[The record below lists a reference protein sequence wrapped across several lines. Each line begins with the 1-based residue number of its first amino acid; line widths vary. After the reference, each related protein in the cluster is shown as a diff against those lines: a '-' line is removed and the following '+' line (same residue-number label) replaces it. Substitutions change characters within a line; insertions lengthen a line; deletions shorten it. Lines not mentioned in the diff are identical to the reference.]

1 MQGLSRSLIETLR
14 RSLLPSLR
22 GVALAYTGL
31 GGMLALVVV
40 LAVAL
45 TPVAPSITEPARQA
59 VTSIVQPTGDALVTL
74 FNPPPARTSP
84 VFTSS
89 TTLDV
94 TISEEP
100 LPTPEEEAPQVDVAP
115 TAVALPAPVALAPA
129 PAAPAEEIAPEEEA
143 APEPEQVLE

>member
-1 MQGLSRSLIETLR
+1 MQGLNRWLIETLG

-59 VTSIVQPTGDALVTL
+59 VTGVVQPAGDALVTL
-74 FNPPPARTSP
+74 FGGPPPARPAPT
-84 VFTSS
+84 FTST

-94 TISEEP
+94 VISDE
-100 LPTPEEEAPQVDVAP
+100 
-115 TAVALPAPVALAPA
+115 
-129 PAAPAEEIAPEEEA
+129 
-143 APEPEQVLE
+143 